1 MLTRCNQ
8 LLFLPLLFLINIAVP
23 VVYAQSTDQS
33 LDQSLESFSLVS
45 VVELIIKVL
54 YSVLVPLGIST
65 LFLMFVYG
73 VVVYIR
79 MASKGDGQ
87 MVKVA
92 KTRLLYG
99 FIIVFVT
106 FSLWTFVYF
115 LRSIFSA

>member
-23 VVYAQSTDQS
+23 VVHAQPT
-33 LDQSLESFSLVS
+33 DQSLESFSLVS

>member
-23 VVYAQSTDQS
+23 VVHAQS
-33 LDQSLESFSLVS
+33 LESLESFSLVS